1 MPAQRG
7 RKPGFKIPEEHRVKI
22 ANSNILNALM
32 EHAMGQREM
41 SNTQVTAAIALLRKV
56 LPDMTESKSD
66 VNVEIRS
73 VMRMPEPAKDAID
86 WLNRTSSGSLKK
98 DHRPH

>member
-1 MPAQRG
+1 MAERG

-32 EHAMGQREM
+32 QHALGEREM

-56 LPDMTESKSD
+56 LPDMSENKSD
-66 VNVEIRS
+66 ITVEHRS
-73 VMRMPEPAKDAID
+73 VMRMPQPAKDGAE
-86 WLNRTSSGSLKK
+86 WLKTSSGNRSQVHK
-98 DHRPH
+98 PH

>member
-1 MPAQRG
+1 MTRG
-7 RKPGFKIPEEHRVKI
+7 RRPGFKIPEEHRVKI

-41 SNTQVTAAIALLRKV
+41 SGTQVTAAIALLKKV

-66 VNVEIRS
+66 VTVEHRS
-73 VMRMPEPAKDAID
+73 VMRIPEPAKDTTE
-86 WLNRTSSGSLKK
+86 WLKSSGSPSPVPRQ
-98 DHRPH
+98 H

>member
-1 MPAQRG
+1 MTRG
-7 RKPGFKIPEEHRVKI
+7 RRPGFKIPEEHRVKI

-41 SNTQVTAAIALLRKV
+41 SGTQVTAAIALLKKV

-66 VNVEIRS
+66 VTVEHRS
-73 VMRMPEPAKDAID
+73 VMRIPEPAKDTTE
-86 WLNRTSSGSLKK
+86 WLKSSGSPNPVPRQ
-98 DHRPH
+98 H

>member
-66 VNVEIRS
+66 VTVEHRS
-73 VMRMPEPAKDAID
+73 VMRIPEPKQDTAE
-86 WLNRTSSGSLKK
+86 WLKTSSGSPNPAPK
-98 DHRPH
+98 PH